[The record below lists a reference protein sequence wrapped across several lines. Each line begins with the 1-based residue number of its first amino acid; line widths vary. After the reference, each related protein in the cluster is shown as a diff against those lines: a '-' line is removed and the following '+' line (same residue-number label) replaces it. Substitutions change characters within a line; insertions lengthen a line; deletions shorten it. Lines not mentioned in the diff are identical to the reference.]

1 MLRELAWRIFAG
13 EYADASLEHSTD
25 GERAP
30 SYVITP
36 LGAKVNRL
44 FLVGVVTDVEDVG
57 GEGQPMWRAR
67 LSDPTGVYH
76 VYAGQYQPEAS
87 AALSRITPPAFC
99 AIMGKAR
106 TYSPEE
112 GVLYT
117 SVRPEMVKIVDAK
130 LRDYWILECARG
142 MKRRIDA
149 MEEAQRMSPA
159 TVDGLVALDNSTALA
174 EGIVLAL
181 QHYGKVDLG
190 RYRAMLTDA
199 VRYLLPDYQEG
210 LKEPSRAEPSVK
222 EEGDGEEQEVLAIVS
237 ELDASGKGAAWDEI
251 VSAAKKKNMSKERLE
266 EITNRLLDKGL
277 LYEPILGKIRRI

>member
-1 MLRELAWRIFAG
+1 MIRETAWRVFAG
-13 EYADASLEHSTD
+13 EYSDSSLEHVSQ

-30 SYVITP
+30 NYVITP

-57 GEGQPMWRAR
+57 SETQPMWRAR
-67 LSDPTGVYH
+67 LSDPTGTFH

-112 GVLYT
+112 GVVYT
-117 SVRPEMVKIVDAK
+117 SVRPEMVKLVDTK
-130 LRDYWILECARG
+130 LRDMWVVEAGRE
-142 MKRRIDA
+142 MKKRLDA
-149 MEEAQRMSPA
+149 MQEAQTMSPA
-159 TVDGLVALDNSTALA
+159 TTDALVALGYRQSLA
-174 EGIVLAL
+174 EGIVLSL

-190 RYRAMLTDA
+190 RYRNMLADA
-199 VRYLLPDYQEG
+199 VRYLLPEYQERMEEAP
-210 LKEPSRAEPSVK
+210 KETEDN
-222 EEGDGEEQEVLAIVS
+222 EEEQLVLEIVS
-237 ELDASGKGAAWDEI
+237 SLDRDGRGASWDEI
-251 VSAAKKKNMSKERLE
+251 VGTAKKKGMAKEKLE
-266 EITNRLLDKGL
+266 EVVNELLDKGL